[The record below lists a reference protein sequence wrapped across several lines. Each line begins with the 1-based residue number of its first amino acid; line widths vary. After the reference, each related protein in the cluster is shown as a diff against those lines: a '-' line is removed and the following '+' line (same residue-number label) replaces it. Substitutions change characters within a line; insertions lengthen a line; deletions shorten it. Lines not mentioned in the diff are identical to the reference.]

1 MSPSAHYEFLRE
13 AIDEIPAVSAHD
25 HLCRESEVVAA
36 PTDLF
41 HLLLSGFPFAD
52 MVSAGM
58 ERFPADGVLGDLP
71 PPGQRDYEALWKRR
85 EPWLDH
91 IRDTSEYRTYLR
103 GVQELFDFEGDID
116 DSNWRELND
125 RIRAAQKPGW
135 HRKIL
140 LERGKVDAVL
150 LDRPYTWAQTE
161 DADRLFTCNVY
172 PLTDWVALDQP
183 LRQTAGADGGPLE
196 TLDAAVDAF
205 ERALA
210 KAVEGGIIGLK
221 LHQAYMRPLEFDDP
235 SREDAARD
243 FPRPETG
250 GWTPRPVQDYM
261 ANLVARRAAE
271 LGIPLAIHTGYQIGN
286 GNDIRNANATL
297 LTSMLR
303 RHPATRFDLFHLS
316 YPYWEEVL
324 VLAKYFPNVYLNF
337 AFADLLSA
345 RTVVEALHLALDLV
359 PSSKVFAW
367 GADSGVVEATY
378 GSLCVTRDCVARMLS
393 ERVADGTLTRTR
405 ALRLA
410 RKFMGANAAEA
421 YGIEAWRKTRGNA
434 GPRS

>member
-1 MSPSAHYEFLRE
+1 MSVHSHYEFLRE
-13 AIDEIPAVSAHD
+13 EIDQIPAVSAHD
-25 HLCRESEVVAA
+25 HLCRESEAVAS

-58 ERFPADGVLGDLP
+58 AKVPSDGILGDLP
-71 PPGQRDYEALWKRR
+71 PPGERDYEALWERR
-85 EPWLDH
+85 RPWLDH

-103 GVQELFDFEGDID
+103 GVQELFGLEGDID

-135 HRKIL
+135 HREVL
-140 LERGKVDAVL
+140 RERGRVDAVL

-161 DADRLFTCNVY
+161 KADREFACNVF

-183 LRQTAGADGGPLE
+183 LRQHGGPDGGPIE
-196 TLDAAVDAF
+196 SLDAAVEAF
-205 ERALA
+205 DRALA

-221 LHQAYMRPLEFDDP
+221 LHQAYMRSLEFDDP
-235 SREDAARD
+235 PREVAARD

-250 GWTPRPVQDYM
+250 GWTPRTVQDHM

-303 RHPATRFDLFHLS
+303 RHLQTRFDLFHLS

-324 VLAKYFPNVYLNF
+324 VLAKYFPNVFLNF

-345 RTVVEALHLALDLV
+345 RRVVEVLHLALDLV
-359 PSSKVFAW
+359 PSNKVFAW

-378 GSLCVTRDCVARMLS
+378 GSLCVTRDCVARMLA
-393 ERVADGTLTRTR
+393 ERVADGTLTRGR
-405 ALRLA
+405 ALHLA
-410 RKFMGANAAEA
+410 HKYMGANAAEA
-421 YGIEAWRKTRGNA
+421 YGIAAWRRA
-434 GPRS
+434 RR